1 MNTKLVTFLIAFLL
15 PTVRSAES
23 SANWCYNLPSC
34 NSTTWPSTTPQHCN
48 GTRQSP
54 VNIETKNVKLDLSLV
69 PFSFSGF
76 DDSSALLHIL
86 NEGKTV
92 KVFVND
98 SKVNVSK
105 GGLADVY
112 KTSQVHFHW
121 GNGTFTGG
129 SEHTLDGKQYQME
142 MHVVNYMSSYG
153 SLDAALTNSTG
164 VAVLGFFIEASYG
177 SGNPNS
183 WKNLTSYLTKITN
196 FGNSAI
202 ILGDFTL
209 DSLLQGVNRSKYYR
223 YLGSLTT
230 PSCNEAVVWTVF
242 KDSIKVS
249 QDLINL
255 FSTTVHTNTSSDPL
269 IFNNFR
275 ISQNLNGRV
284 ITQSSL
290 ATTPLHSTF
299 ISAVLLCAVLWWFC

>member
-23 SANWCYNLPSC
+23 SA

-142 MHVVNYMSSYG
+142 V
-153 SLDAALTNSTG
+153 
-164 VAVLGFFIEASYG
+164 YG

>member
-1 MNTKLVTFLIAFLL
+1 SNSNVHTNVLHSF
-15 PTVRSAES
+15 SD
-23 SANWCYNLPSC
+23 
-34 NSTTWPSTTPQHCN
+34 STTWPSTTPQHCN

-164 VAVLGFFIEASYG
+164 VAVLGFFIEV
-177 SGNPNS
+177 
-183 WKNLTSYLTKITN
+183 
-196 FGNSAI
+196 GNSAI